1 MSSFL
6 QQSDADPE
14 ESEPILQRKK
24 SNSPEAKKKY
34 PWEENLMTETLMK
47 PGKLTHAVIV
57 GFSDNE
63 IRAVAPSNFTPS
75 QEGKYQQ
82 LR

>member
-1 MSSFL
+1 MSYFL
-6 QQSDADPE
+6 QQSDADAE
-14 ESEPILQRKK
+14 ESEPILQRNK
-24 SNSPEAKKKY
+24 SNNSPEAKKY
-34 PWEENLMTETLMK
+34 PWEENLMAETLMK

-57 GFSDNE
+57 SFNDNE